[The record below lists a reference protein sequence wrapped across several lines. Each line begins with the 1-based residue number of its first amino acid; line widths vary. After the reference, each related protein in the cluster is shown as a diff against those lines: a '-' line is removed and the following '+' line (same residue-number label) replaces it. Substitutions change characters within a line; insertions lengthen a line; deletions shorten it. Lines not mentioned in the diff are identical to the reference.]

1 MVWNQ
6 TPERQTTTLKV
17 PLYYTGLTTTAF
29 VQREDGDAANNSIN
43 ASTSTTSTTTS
54 NEYKLAR
61 DYSIT
66 IPIEMEPMS
75 ITWFVIKGKA

>member
-6 TPERQTTTLKV
+6 TPERQSTTLKV

-29 VQREDGDAANNSIN
+29 VQREDGDAVNNSIN
-43 ASTSTTSTTTS
+43 ASTTSTTTS